1 MGEYDPIVPP
11 YVGLWWHK
19 FASKAGDGVDLVT
32 IKDGGHFD
40 AVSPT
45 EPEWVQARAMILAE
59 VKR

>member
-11 YVGLWWHK
+11 YVGLCWHEP
-19 FASKAGDGVDLVT
+19 ASTAGNSVDIVT

-40 AVSPT
+40 AVTPS
-45 EPEWVQARAMILAE
+45 EPEWAQARAMILAE